1 MNSYPVIVASS
12 IYGNVSVAG
21 GVQAVELLEELKKF
35 NENTLIG
42 VKRGD
47 HILFIP
53 VRSLDLEA
61 VTLVHDA

>member
-1 MNSYPVIVASS
+1 MNSYPVIMASS

-21 GVQAVELLEELKKF
+21 GERAVELLEELKKL
-35 NENTLIG
+35 NENILIG

-47 HILFIP
+47 QVLIIP

-61 VTLVHDA
+61 VTLT